1 MTSLNE
7 TFTKAK
13 SENRAVLIAYLPAG
27 FPSIE
32 GSIQLINEM
41 FKNGV
46 DVIEVGVPY
55 SDPLMDGPVIQEA
68 VDIALNH
75 KTGINE
81 VMHVVNKVAE
91 NKKPVL
97 TMSYWSPI
105 EKWGIKKYVQDFKKS
120 GGNGVITPDLPP
132 DESKEWIEET
142 NQQNIDRVFVV
153 APSTSEERLKLVT
166 SNVTGFVYAAS
177 LMGVTG
183 TRSEISLSAK
193 TLVDRIRKV
202 TDLPVAVGLGVSTP
216 EQAKEVAKF
225 ADGVIVG
232 SAFIKLILQTN
243 DLSKSIGAIGQL
255 AKDLARSMHKN
266 YPKDAKI
273 LLIY

>member
-1 MTSLNE
+1 MTSLKE

-13 SENRAVLIAYLPAG
+13 SENRAALIAYLPAG
-27 FPSIE
+27 FPSLD
-32 GSIQLINEM
+32 GSIQIINEM

-75 KTGINE
+75 KTGIKE
-81 VMHVVNKVAE
+81 VMHVVKKVSE
-91 NKKPVL
+91 NNKPVL

-105 EKWGIKKYVQDFKKS
+105 EKWGIKKYVEEFKNS

-132 DESKEWIEET
+132 DESDEWIDET
-142 NQQNIDRVFVV
+142 DKQHVDRVFVV
-153 APSTSEERLKLVT
+153 APSTSEERLKLV
-166 SNVTGFVYAAS
+166 SSKVTGFVYAAS

-183 TRSEISLSAK
+183 TRNQISQSAE
-193 TLVDRIRKV
+193 TLVTRLRKV

-216 EQAKEVAKF
+216 EQAKQVAKY

-232 SAFIKLILQTN
+232 SAFIKLILQTK
-243 DLSKSIGAIGQL
+243 DLSKSVGAISQL
-255 AKDLARSMHKN
+255 AQDLARSMHRN
-266 YPKDAKI
+266 
-273 LLIY
+273 

>member
-1 MTSLNE
+1 MTSLKE

-32 GSIQLINEM
+32 GSIQIINEM

-68 VDIALNH
+68 VDIALSH
-75 KTGINE
+75 KTGIKE

-105 EKWGIKKYVQDFKKS
+105 EKWGIKKYVQQFKNS

-132 DESKEWIEET
+132 DESSEWIEET
-142 NQQNIDRVFVV
+142 NQQNIDRVFVI

-166 SNVTGFVYAAS
+166 SKVTGFVYAAS

-183 TRSEISLSAK
+183 TRNEVSQSAK
-193 TLVDRIRKV
+193 TLVNRVREV

-232 SAFIKLILQTN
+232 SAFIKLILQTK
-243 DLSKSIGAIGQL
+243 DLSKSIGAVGQL
-255 AKDLARSMHKN
+255 SKDLARSMHRN
-266 YPKDAKI
+266 
-273 LLIY
+273 

>member
-1 MTSLNE
+1 MTSLKE

-27 FPSIE
+27 FPSLD
-32 GSIQLINEM
+32 GSIQIINEM

-75 KTGINE
+75 KTGIKE
-81 VMHVVNKVAE
+81 VMHVVKKVSG
-91 NKKPVL
+91 NNKPVL

-105 EKWGIKKYVQDFKKS
+105 EKWGINKYVEEFKNS

-132 DESKEWIEET
+132 DESDEWIDET
-142 NQQNIDRVFVV
+142 DKQHVDRIFVV
-153 APSTSEERLKLVT
+153 APSTSEERLKLV
-166 SNVTGFVYAAS
+166 SSKVTGFVYAAS

-183 TRSEISLSAK
+183 TRNQISQSAE
-193 TLVDRIRKV
+193 TLVTRLRKV

-216 EQAKEVAKF
+216 EQAKQVAKY

-232 SAFIKLILQTN
+232 SAFIKLILQTK
-243 DLSKSIGAIGQL
+243 DLSKSVGAIGQL
-255 AKDLARSMHKN
+255 AKDLARSMHRN
-266 YPKDAKI
+266 
-273 LLIY
+273 

>member
-1 MTSLNE
+1 MTSLKE

-27 FPSIE
+27 FPSLD
-32 GSIQLINEM
+32 GSIQIINEM

-75 KTGINE
+75 KTGIKE
-81 VMHVVNKVAE
+81 VMHVVKKVSG
-91 NKKPVL
+91 NNKPVL

-105 EKWGIKKYVQDFKKS
+105 EKWGINKYVEEFKNS

-132 DESKEWIEET
+132 DESNEWIDET
-142 NQQNIDRVFVV
+142 DKQHVDRIFVV
-153 APSTSEERLKLVT
+153 APSTSEERLKLV
-166 SNVTGFVYAAS
+166 SSKVTGFVYAAS

-183 TRSEISLSAK
+183 TRNQISQSAE
-193 TLVDRIRKV
+193 TLVTRLRKV

-216 EQAKEVAKF
+216 EQAKQVAKY

-232 SAFIKLILQTN
+232 SAFIKLILQTK
-243 DLSKSIGAIGQL
+243 DLSKSVGAIGQL
-255 AKDLARSMHKN
+255 AKDLARSMHRN
-266 YPKDAKI
+266 
-273 LLIY
+273 

>member
-1 MTSLNE
+1 MTSLKE

-27 FPSIE
+27 FPSLD
-32 GSIQLINEM
+32 GSIQIINEM
-41 FKNGV
+41 FQNGV

-75 KTGINE
+75 KTGIKE
-81 VMHVVNKVAE
+81 VMHVVKKVSG
-91 NKKPVL
+91 NNKPVL

-105 EKWGIKKYVQDFKKS
+105 EKWGINKYVEEFKNS

-132 DESKEWIEET
+132 DESNEWIDET
-142 NQQNIDRVFVV
+142 DKQHVDRIFVV
-153 APSTSEERLKLVT
+153 APSTSEERLKLV
-166 SNVTGFVYAAS
+166 SSKVTGFVYAAS

-183 TRSEISLSAK
+183 TRNQISQSAE
-193 TLVDRIRKV
+193 TLVTRLRKV

-216 EQAKEVAKF
+216 EQAKQVAKY

-232 SAFIKLILQTN
+232 SAFIKLILQTK
-243 DLSKSIGAIGQL
+243 DLSKSVGAIGQL
-255 AKDLARSMHKN
+255 AKDLARSMHRN
-266 YPKDAKI
+266 
-273 LLIY
+273 